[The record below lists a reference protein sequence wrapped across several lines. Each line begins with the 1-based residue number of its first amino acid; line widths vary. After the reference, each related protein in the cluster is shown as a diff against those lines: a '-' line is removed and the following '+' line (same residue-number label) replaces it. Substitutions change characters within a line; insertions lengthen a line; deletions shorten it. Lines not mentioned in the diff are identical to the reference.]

1 MDSEKTGTSLSKAGS
16 STPESSPQSEQREIL
31 PSRPE
36 KTNARKLHAQR
47 FEEMLTTL
55 FKGKTPQENAEYA
68 KQISD
73 EEIEN
78 IRQAQRELED
88 YLNTPPS
95 EQFIARMLDVMAE
108 VFQAQVPSADALS
121 QWVKFLREYPQ
132 DAIRVGAR
140 ALMRTH
146 KWRSLPL
153 PADFQNAIIYTQF
166 WVDLKSERSMYE
178 LLLARIERLKS
189 L

>member
-1 MDSEKTGTSLSKAGS
+1 M
-16 STPESSPQSEQREIL
+16 
-31 PSRPE
+31 
-36 KTNARKLHAQR
+36 RKLHARR
-47 FEEMLTTL
+47 FEEILTIL
-55 FKGKTPQENAEYA
+55 FKGSAQENIEAA
-68 KQISD
+68 KQLSD
-73 EEIEN
+73 EEIGY
-78 IRQAQRELED
+78 IREAQQELNE
-88 YLNTPPS
+88 YLSTPPS

-121 QWVKFLREYPQ
+121 QWVKFLKEYPE

-153 PADFQNAIIYTQF
+153 PADFQHAIICSQF
-166 WVDLKSERSMYE
+166 WIDIETEKSMYR
-178 LLLARIERLKS
+178 LLLERIERLRS